1 MLTMPSAPAK
11 KTARLASLPREARDT
26 LFLLGVIAVIVL
38 PQTIAHRLTP
48 VGDAGRGAVE
58 QVRAMMAAVPL
69 P

>member
-1 MLTMPSAPAK
+1 VQS
-11 KTARLASLPREARDT
+11 
-26 LFLLGVIAVIVL
+26 IL

-58 QVRAMMAAVPL
+58 QVRAMIADVPL

>member
-1 MLTMPSAPAK
+1 VQA
-11 KTARLASLPREARDT
+11 
-26 LFLLGVIAVIVL
+26 VL

-58 QVRAMMAAVPL
+58 QVRAMTAAVPL

>member
-1 MLTMPSAPAK
+1 VQS
-11 KTARLASLPREARDT
+11 
-26 LFLLGVIAVIVL
+26 VL

-58 QVRAMMAAVPL
+58 QVRAMIAAVPL